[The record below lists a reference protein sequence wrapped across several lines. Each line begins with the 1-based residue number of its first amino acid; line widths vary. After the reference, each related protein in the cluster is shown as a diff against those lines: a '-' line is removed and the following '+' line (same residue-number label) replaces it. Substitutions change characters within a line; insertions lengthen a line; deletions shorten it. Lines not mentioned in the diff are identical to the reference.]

1 MPIRVIYPSILSR
14 DQLGLSTGLG
24 AAGCCRCFCAEEPHE
39 MLWEYVGSLQP
50 HVICIYYMYIYVIC
64 IYNICY
70 RHQGKQVDRRNFNV
84 LKDQG
89 SQGSTDL
96 FRPSYWAIDAEML
109 PTKPFNKHVNQN
121 R

>member
-50 HVICIYYMYIYVIC
+50 HVICIYYMYIYIYMLYVYIIYVID
-64 IYNICY
+64 I
-70 RHQGKQVDRRNFNV
+70 RG
-84 LKDQG
+84 
-89 SQGSTDL
+89 
-96 FRPSYWAIDAEML
+96 
-109 PTKPFNKHVNQN
+109 N
-121 R
+121 RLTEGTSMY

>member
-1 MPIRVIYPSILSR
+1 VQQDVVDVFARSPTKCFGNMLEVFNLMLYVYILYVYIYNYI
-14 DQLGLSTGLG
+14 
-24 AAGCCRCFCAEEPHE
+24 
-39 MLWEYVGSLQP
+39 YV
-50 HVICIYYMYIYVIC
+50 YVIC

-70 RHQGKQVDRRNFNV
+70 RHHGKQVDRRNFNV

-109 PTKPFNKHVNQN
+109 PTKASQ
-121 R
+121 

>member
-1 MPIRVIYPSILSR
+1 
-14 DQLGLSTGLG
+14 
-24 AAGCCRCFCAEEPHE
+24 
-39 MLWEYVGSLQP
+39 MLWEYVGSVQP
-50 HVICIYYMYIYVIC
+50 HVICIYIYILCIYIYNYIYIYVYVIC

-70 RHQGKQVDRRNFNV
+70 RHHGKQVDRRNFNV

-109 PTKPFNKHVNQN
+109 PTKPANKHVNQN